1 MSIDSL
7 PGRIILIVVVV
18 DDVDVEEMKEKMPVP
33 MSSSP
38 QALDDAERDVI
49 ESVVYDQHQ
58 RDLGRRDI
66 PSRRRRTEVRYALA
80 AEVPRR
86 SRRSSRCPP

>member
-1 MSIDSL
+1 M
-7 PGRIILIVVVV
+7 IVVVV
-18 DDVDVEEMKEKMPVP
+18 DDVDVEEMEEKMPVP
-33 MSSSP
+33 VSSPP

-58 RDLGRRDI
+58 RNLGRRDI
-66 PSRRRRTEVRYALA
+66 PSRRQCTEVRYALA

-86 SRRSSRCPP
+86 SCSSSRCPP

>member
-1 MSIDSL
+1 M
-7 PGRIILIVVVV
+7 IVVVV
-18 DDVDVEEMKEKMPVP
+18 DDVDVEETEEKMPGVIP
-33 MSSSP
+33 PP

-49 ESVVYDQHQ
+49 ESVVYDRHQ

-80 AEVPRR
+80 A
-86 SRRSSRCPP
+86 